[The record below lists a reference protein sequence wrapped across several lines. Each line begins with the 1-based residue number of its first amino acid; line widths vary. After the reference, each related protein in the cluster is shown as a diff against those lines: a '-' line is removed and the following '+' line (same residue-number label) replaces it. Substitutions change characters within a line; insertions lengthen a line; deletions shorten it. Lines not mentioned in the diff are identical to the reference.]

1 MRRDAIRQALPHI
14 HIPPDS
20 ALLLNSADR
29 KDTLRQLAEAPTF
42 TDGASPLRRRG
53 PLRQIDL
60 SGSSHVT
67 SPGSRSRHL
76 ARGEPALDSSH
87 DDDLEDTN
95 VEEGAAAES
104 FLRRSTSPC
113 GLAPAHPVICIAMPS
128 FQIQHLTR
136 ILTHAIQA
144 DKQGKGKG
152 KGAQAEETPVAG
164 NTAPGL
170 VLHLSKQINPSGL
183 ACRGPEG
190 LSKLVPTAAVVGT
203 VERKWA
209 PAVSAPA
216 NGRLQDQASILE
228 KALAGHVEDDDVL
241 IDVGRMDHVE
251 RGGARYGSD
260 LDGVS
265 RNSVLFVDGTMSD
278 KLRRTI
284 EIAFDQREEV
294 FKYCSQ
300 RG

>member
-1 MRRDAIRQALPHI
+1 
-14 HIPPDS
+14 
-20 ALLLNSADR
+20 
-29 KDTLRQLAEAPTF
+29 
-42 TDGASPLRRRG
+42 
-53 PLRQIDL
+53 
-60 SGSSHVT
+60 
-67 SPGSRSRHL
+67 
-76 ARGEPALDSSH
+76 
-87 DDDLEDTN
+87 
-95 VEEGAAAES
+95 
-104 FLRRSTSPC
+104 
-113 GLAPAHPVICIAMPS
+113 MPS

-144 DKQGKGKG
+144 DKRGKVKG

>member
-1 MRRDAIRQALPHI
+1 M
-14 HIPPDS
+14 
-20 ALLLNSADR
+20 
-29 KDTLRQLAEAPTF
+29 
-42 TDGASPLRRRG
+42 
-53 PLRQIDL
+53 
-60 SGSSHVT
+60 
-67 SPGSRSRHL
+67 
-76 ARGEPALDSSH
+76 
-87 DDDLEDTN
+87 
-95 VEEGAAAES
+95 
-104 FLRRSTSPC
+104 
-113 GLAPAHPVICIAMPS
+113 
-128 FQIQHLTR
+128 
-136 ILTHAIQA
+136 
-144 DKQGKGKG
+144 
-152 KGAQAEETPVAG
+152 
-164 NTAPGL
+164 
-170 VLHLSKQINPSGL
+170 
-183 ACRGPEG
+183 
-190 LSKLVPTAAVVGT
+190 SKLVPTAAVVGT

-294 FKYCSQ
+294 FKYCNQ